1 LQFGD
6 KGWIITYDEELRE
19 TLGHKSRKETR
30 NAVKEFENLRN
41 NLAHT
46 QEIIPSGWQRIV
58 IACSRWEDN
67 LDKTVEHFHLGQ
79 KTSEK

>member
-1 LQFGD
+1 M
-6 KGWIITYDEELRE
+6 
-19 TLGHKSRKETR
+19 GHNSRRETR
-30 NAVKEFENLRN
+30 NAFKDFENLRN

-67 LDKTVEHFHLGQ
+67 LEKIVEDFHIGQ
-79 KTSEK
+79 KRA